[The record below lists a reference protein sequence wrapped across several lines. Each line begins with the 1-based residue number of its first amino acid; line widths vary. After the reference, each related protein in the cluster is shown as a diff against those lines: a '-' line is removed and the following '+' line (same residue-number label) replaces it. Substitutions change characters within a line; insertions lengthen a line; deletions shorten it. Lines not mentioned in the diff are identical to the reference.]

1 MYACGWHKT
10 HTQAQWQCP
19 HSPCKCSAC
28 NRNTCSKE
36 RIAQRTHW
44 KWHWKILY
52 CSLCGGTSNIN
63 TIKRITWRCS
73 ESWLRGKLWSS
84 FNSWKE
90 VRRAGEA
97 RNILLAFFE
106 EKKNLSFLLWGNRS
120 FLFSYEFRNRQ
131 FWNWSSA
138 IIPLFLACRQ
148 NRTEKS
154 FYFSLHFVAA
164 ESKLLSSFTLW
175 GVSTPLPKLMLA
187 SKRWRCLSS
196 DWKMSHSYFYYFYI

>member
-1 MYACGWHKT
+1 MALENFVLFAVWWNIEHKHNQT
-10 HTQAQWQCP
+10 NHVTLQWKLIAWQIVKLIQQLKG
-19 HSPCKCSAC
+19 SSAGG
-28 NRNTCSKE
+28 RGEEYFTC
-36 RIAQRTHW
+36 
-44 KWHWKILY
+44 LF
-52 CSLCGGTSNIN
+52 
-63 TIKRITWRCS
+63 WR
-73 ESWLRGKLWSS
+73 
-84 FNSWKE
+84 
-90 VRRAGEA
+90 
-97 RNILLAFFE
+97 
-106 EKKNLSFLLWGNRS
+106 KKNLSFLLWGNRS